1 MYSHEFVFKT
11 IELAKSLKGAAAE
24 LLKKSETML
33 EKYDNYMH
41 EICETQSCADL
52 PGWDPG
58 LRPHSLSDNQKLYLI
73 SKGPHQ
79 PLLVRFPQKPEIP
92 PEKQRQFSPKW
103 YSDYPHLEYSIEKDA
118 AFCFV
123 CSLFKHPNQDK
134 SWTENGVS
142 AWSKMKSRGTAKP
155 GKLSGH
161 FSSESHKAALKSF
174 ARFSDPLSH
183 IETMLDRSA
192 RNAKIQE
199 VADKME
205 NKKIV
210 KILMDV
216 TKTLARQDIA
226 FRGDGKEETNGNYNQ
241 IVMLVARHCP
251 LLEKWLGSRS
261 RKSRSHNVTYMSP
274 ESQNEM
280 IQLLG
285 QEVRNKILD
294 EIKSAGM
301 FAVSADTTPD
311 ASHKDQMTVVCR
323 IAGVDGKPK
332 ERLLAMKVVTSK
344 TGDATAKDVLEV
356 INSNSLNT
364 DELLFQSYD
373 FASSMSGRFN
383 GAQQKLQERLGQ
395 VVPYIPC

>member
-1 MYSHEFVFKT
+1 
-11 IELAKSLKGAAAE
+11 
-24 LLKKSETML
+24 
-33 EKYDNYMH
+33 
-41 EICETQSCADL
+41 
-52 PGWDPG
+52 
-58 LRPHSLSDNQKLYLI
+58 
-73 SKGPHQ
+73 
-79 PLLVRFPQKPEIP
+79 
-92 PEKQRQFSPKW
+92 
-103 YSDYPHLEYSIEKDA
+103 
-118 AFCFV
+118 
-123 CSLFKHPNQDK
+123 
-134 SWTENGVS
+134 
-142 AWSKMKSRGTAKP
+142 
-155 GKLSGH
+155 
-161 FSSESHKAALKSF
+161 
-174 ARFSDPLSH
+174 
-183 IETMLDRSA
+183 MLDRSA

-395 VVPYIPC
+395 VVPYIPCQAHRSNTVVEHSCNASSIVKNMFNILSELYVFFTSSTKRFVTLSNYETMINFFKYFQQTFLDDIKFEQF